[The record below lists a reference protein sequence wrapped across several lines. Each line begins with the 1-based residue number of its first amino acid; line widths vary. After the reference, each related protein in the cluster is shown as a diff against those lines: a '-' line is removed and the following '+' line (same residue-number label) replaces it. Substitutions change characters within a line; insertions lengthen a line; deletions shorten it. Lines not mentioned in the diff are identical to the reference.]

1 MEIALASAIGMLT
14 AAGVYLMLR
23 ARSFD
28 LILGLT
34 LLSYATNLLI
44 FSAGRLVVGKAPV
57 LREGVEANLA
67 NYTDPLPQA
76 LVLTAIVIAFAMTAV
91 TIVLAIRSR
100 ADNHSDHVDGRAP
113 DATVAGT
120 REGRA

>member
-1 MEIALASAIGMLT
+1 MEIALAGAIGMLT

-100 ADNHSDHVDGRAP
+100 ADNHSDHVDGLAP

-120 REGRA
+120 SEGRA